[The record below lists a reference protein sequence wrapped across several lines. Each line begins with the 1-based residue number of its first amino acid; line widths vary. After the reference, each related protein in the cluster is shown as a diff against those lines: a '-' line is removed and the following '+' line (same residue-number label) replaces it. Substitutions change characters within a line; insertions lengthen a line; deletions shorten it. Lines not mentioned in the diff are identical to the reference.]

1 MNDQLSWDKFF
12 EFSKNVN
19 FPSEVKDF
27 NRLIAHTNNYFAIS
41 GYGAFTPGY
50 VVVIT
55 KEFIP
60 SFSLIKNNQLEELH
74 YFLEILKKVIKKIY
88 KRKTVLFEHGMC
100 ACIGGLDRAH
110 LHIMSI
116 NPKIKNSSIKKSIN
130 TVLEKRKA
138 GIRYIVYN
146 GYKLENRH
154 DINTILDF
162 RKKNRAKSDK
172 IKVIGKLLKL
182 NNIKNFKI
190 EKWPFATLNHV
201 KKGGHYVYFKT
212 DNDKT
217 SFLTKYN
224 FETQLGREIV
234 FDLESNNKSFKEKH
248 KRLILHNPWQW
259 QNNICEENILK
270 TIKDF
275 KIELRNYYKKNKKK
289 FNIQIL

>member
-100 ACIGGLDRAH
+100 ACLGGLDRAH

-116 NPKIKNSSIKKSIN
+116 NPKIKNSSIIS
-130 TVLEKRKA
+130 
-138 GIRYIVYN
+138 
-146 GYKLENRH
+146 
-154 DINTILDF
+154 
-162 RKKNRAKSDK
+162 
-172 IKVIGKLLKL
+172 
-182 NNIKNFKI
+182 
-190 EKWPFATLNHV
+190 
-201 KKGGHYVYFKT
+201 
-212 DNDKT
+212 
-217 SFLTKYN
+217 
-224 FETQLGREIV
+224 
-234 FDLESNNKSFKEKH
+234 
-248 KRLILHNPWQW
+248 
-259 QNNICEENILK
+259 
-270 TIKDF
+270 
-275 KIELRNYYKKNKKK
+275 
-289 FNIQIL
+289 